1 MINQRSLIGTFFN
14 GMIYKGKV
22 VIMEQNFLREI
33 NNDQKTPKN
42 RKKVREDGF
51 YEASEVDYKDFW
63 ENEDTSEMLTE

>member
-1 MINQRSLIGTFFN
+1 
-14 GMIYKGKV
+14 MIYKGKV
-22 VIMEQNFLREI
+22 VIMDQNFLREI